1 MKKSVK
7 VIALIM
13 VIVTV
18 VSLFASCGVTN
29 TANKERDGVVG
40 EITNGVLNSQ
50 VSYIIAN
57 HPRILLMALR
67 LKIKGYDVNLG
78 NGSVEGYK
86 DGEHFY
92 AYVCPSTLSAIR
104 SKVSRAE
111 FGVWIGSNGLY
122 SVGYV
127 GRLGRIVYCG
137 TETGVRAGLS
147 IPEGLWT
154 LVVSKLDFLPR
165 DIITLIS

>member
-7 VIALIM
+7 IIALMMVVIM
-13 VIVTV
+13 V
-18 VSLFASCGVTN
+18 VSMLASCGVTN
-29 TANKERDGVVG
+29 TAKKERDGIG
-40 EITNGVLNSQ
+40 EITNSK
-50 VSYIIAN
+50 VSYMIVN

-67 LKIKGYDVNLG
+67 LKIKGYEVRLG

-92 AYVCPSTLSAIR
+92 AGASYSTLSAIR
-104 SKVSRAE
+104 SKINLSDRFSWLDA
-111 FGVWIGSNGLY
+111 NGWY
-122 SVGYV
+122 EVEYV
-127 GRLGRIVYCG
+127 GRLGRIVYYG